1 MGIWDRQEKPSSQPS
16 LEVLME
22 KDLQGFHCLL
32 KELRALK
39 LQGQGK
45 CDEWYSKSVRSV
57 MKMDAGALVNLSSN
71 LYEKLDRQFER
82 LQTFPRRLIDG
93 AVGLYPETQ
102 FSKEGFILLLKCCL
116 ALLEFLEFDMS
127 LVWEKSS
134 VLVKILIKVCAPDF
148 LLDANGHIAAS
159 RRTSDS
165 HHYSDSL
172 GVCQE
177 TDDLASLYSSI
188 LEVFIAE
195 LSENP
200 HLRDHFVAVDV
211 INMDFESSRVNQI
224 QLDFGTN
231 TDDVYHITF
240 D

>member
-45 CDEWYSKSVRSV
+45 CDEW
-57 MKMDAGALVNLSSN
+57 
-71 LYEKLDRQFER
+71 QFER

-188 LEVFIAE
+188 LE
-195 LSENP
+195 
-200 HLRDHFVAVDV
+200 D
-211 INMDFESSRVNQI
+211 
-224 QLDFGTN
+224 
-231 TDDVYHITF
+231 
-240 D
+240 

>member
-1 MGIWDRQEKPSSQPS
+1 MEVQRMRDGYGSKTGLFDSNRCSASVESLFNDRSQAGSFNVPVAEIFLIQNFHPLLTFPGINGERFARFS
-16 LEVLME
+16 LFAE
-22 KDLQGFHCLL
+22 G
-32 KELRALK
+32 AAGPK

-45 CDEWYSKSVRSV
+45 CDEWYSQSVRSV

-71 LYEKLDRQFER
+71 LYEELDRQFES

-93 AVGLYPETQ
+93 TVGLYPETQ

-159 RRTSDS
+159 EEPLIRTIA
-165 HHYSDSL
+165 
-172 GVCQE
+172 V
-177 TDDLASLYSSI
+177 I
-188 LEVFIAE
+188 LWVFARKLMI
-195 LSENP
+195 
-200 HLRDHFVAVDV
+200 
-211 INMDFESSRVNQI
+211 
-224 QLDFGTN
+224 
-231 TDDVYHITF
+231 
-240 D
+240 